1 MNQAVRSSDLA
12 YTSTSFTTMFRAC
25 IIATLGCTVALVP
38 QMKIQTET
46 VVDRRALGTGLVSAA
61 SAFSAQAALA
71 GAGDS
76 PKFSFF
82 GILGN
87 AETYSE
93 GAAVSARCNLHVFT
107 VRWLVVRH

>member
-1 MNQAVRSSDLA
+1 
-12 YTSTSFTTMFRAC
+12 MFRAC
-25 IIATLGCTVALVP
+25 VLATLGCTVALVP

-46 VVDRRALGTGLVSAA
+46 VVDRRTLGTGLVTAA

-93 GAAVSARCNLHVFT
+93 GAAVSPWCCLYVVT
-107 VRWLVVRH
+107 MCWLVVRY